1 MVFASSNTTAE
12 NEAPNEGLG
21 ENFVQS
27 FYFPPEMIGGTSP
40 QVKGEEE
47 SLAWNAAAEASDSER
62 IHFVWNAHEGRVWYL
77 AVRSQDLA
85 MNPHSWCPFASYL
98 PGMPD
103 ALPAPAIYTYY
114 SDEAATFMAVE
125 RDSLQIFRGTNS
137 VVRAKAERMA
147 RDMGNAT
154 IHDLV
159 PDVIVKLQPSR
170 WQSLSMLEDRARRF
184 LTVTSV
190 LTAAVVTLAALFI
203 WFLASVTQIAY
214 YAELKS
220 LEERTRAASMQLQQS
235 ALVLRT
241 SEMREQIAAF
251 NRLNEGLI
259 NLQGWLKLYLLREGK
274 VKWWAI
280 VPASL
285 TAQPIQEMGAQTM
298 ETIPEGLVIAN
309 GRDAYLRKEQ
319 IK

>member
-1 MVFASSNTTAE
+1 
-12 NEAPNEGLG
+12 
-21 ENFVQS
+21 
-27 FYFPPEMIGGTSP
+27 
-40 QVKGEEE
+40 
-47 SLAWNAAAEASDSER
+47 
-62 IHFVWNAHEGRVWYL
+62 
-77 AVRSQDLA
+77 
-85 MNPHSWCPFASYL
+85 
-98 PGMPD
+98 
-103 ALPAPAIYTYY
+103 
-114 SDEAATFMAVE
+114 
-125 RDSLQIFRGTNS
+125 
-137 VVRAKAERMA
+137 
-147 RDMGNAT
+147 
-154 IHDLV
+154 
-159 PDVIVKLQPSR
+159 
-170 WQSLSMLEDRARRF
+170 
-184 LTVTSV
+184 
-190 LTAAVVTLAALFI
+190 
-203 WFLASVTQIAY
+203 
-214 YAELKS
+214 
-220 LEERTRAASMQLQQS
+220 LQQS